1 MKFEHN
7 CLVGTLEANFL
18 ESTNIRNVLFRARLF
33 FFSTVITC
41 AACFMLFEFIFK
53 VSCTL
58 IKEGLPVGVLGR
70 SWSSPWR
77 SSSPRTWW
85 RFLQDPPATIISVI
99 SATILAMMLLPGNV
113 NTTPSP
119 SRHINDPN
127 WIKHKSK
134 KCKKYSR
141 CYFPNDGFENWTRLP
156 FLSPLFHINWARPE
170 NWTSFPWSRNWVNFK
185 CTFKEDWP
193 LIFSSYLETFVAKNP
208 ANK

>member
-134 KCKKYSR
+134 KCKNIPGVI
-141 CYFPNDGFENWTRLP
+141 FPTMVLKTGP
-156 FLSPLFHINWARPE
+156 GSLFSHH
-170 NWTSFPWSRNWVNFK
+170 
-185 CTFKEDWP
+185 
-193 LIFSSYLETFVAKNP
+193 SSISTGLDQKTGLRSLGQEIG
-208 ANK
+208 